1 MVQVQVL
8 VCLLELLLGVLELVF
23 QNLDGVIPGFHLI
36 LELADVVSH
45 LLNLEILLH

>member
-8 VCLLELLLGVLELVF
+8 VCPLELLLGVLELFF
-23 QNLDGVIPGFHLI
+23 QNLNGVVPGFHLI
-36 LELADVVSH
+36 LELVDVVGH